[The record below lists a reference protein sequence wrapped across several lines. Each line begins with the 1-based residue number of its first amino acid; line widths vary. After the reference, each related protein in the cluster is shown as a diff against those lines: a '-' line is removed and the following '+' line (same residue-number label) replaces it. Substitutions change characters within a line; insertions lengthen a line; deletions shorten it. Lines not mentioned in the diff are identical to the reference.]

1 MTPPAPRSAFV
12 DSQTGRISKYCPH
25 CGELWPVELAFY
37 ALDRKSGKP
46 AAWQSWCRAC
56 GYGMAL
62 ARPERGAQTQTRP
75 PLTQKLRS
83 LRREVEK

>member
-1 MTPPAPRSAFV
+1 MTPHAPRSAFL
-12 DSQTGRISKYCPH
+12 DSQTGLISKYCPH

-56 GYGMAL
+56 GM
-62 ARPERGAQTQTRP
+62 EW
-75 PLTQKLRS
+75 
-83 LRREVEK
+83 RREARARRADADSPAADAKTPQSAARG